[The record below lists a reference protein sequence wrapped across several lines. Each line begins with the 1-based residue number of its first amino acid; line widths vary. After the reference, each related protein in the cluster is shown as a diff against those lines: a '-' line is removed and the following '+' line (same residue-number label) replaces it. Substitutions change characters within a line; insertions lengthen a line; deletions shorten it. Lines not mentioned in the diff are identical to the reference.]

1 MTGPMAEVRRPA
13 RQDRGR
19 AARAAALLLAL
30 IASACSG
37 GSDAPPPADAGTD
50 PAAGPDVVL
59 EASCTNEVSGYTVRY
74 PAGWLVNTGD
84 VLPPCSVFDPR
95 NVDIPVDS
103 ELPAAIAVAISR
115 QDVGF
120 RQATDFAA
128 DPSVDVVSTTVAEVD
143 GHPALRAELRHTG
156 WGLYDAGHRSYAW
169 FVDLGD
175 QTLIA
180 VTHDVQDADPPP
192 FAARQRILDAM
203 LASVRI
209 VGSDEG
215 REGQGSRR

>member
-1 MTGPMAEVRRPA
+1 VAERRRQA
-13 RQDRGR
+13 RPGDGLL
-19 AARAAALLLAL
+19 RAAALLLAL
-30 IASACSG
+30 AAPACSG
-37 GSDAPPPADAGTD
+37 DGDAPRPDNAATEA
-50 PAAGPDVVL
+50 AAGPDTAL
-59 EASCTNEVSGYTVRY
+59 AASCTNAVDGYTVRY

-103 ELPAAIAVAISR
+103 ELPAAIAVVIWR
-115 QDVGF
+115 QDVSF

-128 DPSVDVVSTTVAEVD
+128 DLSVDLVSARDAEVD
-143 GHPALRAELRHTG
+143 GRPALRAELRHTG
-156 WGLYDAGHRSYAW
+156 WGLYDAGQRSYAW
-169 FVDLGD
+169 YVDVDG

-203 LASVRI
+203 MASVRI
-209 VGSDEG
+209 VGGDEG
-215 REGQGSRR
+215 GEGQGPRQ

>member
-1 MTGPMAEVRRPA
+1 MAE
-13 RQDRGR
+13 DRGPAGGGR
-19 AARAAALLLAL
+19 GRVARAAALLLAL

-37 GSDAPPPADAGTD
+37 GADAPPPDDAGTD
-50 PAAGPDVVL
+50 PAARPDVAL

-84 VLPPCSVFDPR
+84 GLPACSVFDPW
-95 NVDIPVDS
+95 NVDIPVAG
-103 ELPAAIAVAISR
+103 EMPTAIAVSISR
-115 QDVGF
+115 QEVLF
-120 RQATDFAA
+120 RVATDFAA
-128 DPSVDVVSTTVAEVD
+128 DPSVDVVSTMDGGVD

-156 WGLYDAGHRSYAW
+156 WGLYDTGHRSYAW

-180 VTHDVQDADPPP
+180 VTHDVVDADPPP

-203 LASVRI
+203 MASVRV
-209 VGSDEG
+209 VGGDEG
-215 REGQGSRR
+215 GEGQGPRR